1 MALSDLKTG
10 NDNIQNV
17 EEIRSFCLLFDV
29 PVDLRT
35 LRTFLGSIF
44 VPIVAGFALCM
55 IIWRVLTL

>member
-1 MALSDLKTG
+1 MALSGLKTG

-55 IIWRVLTL
+55 IICRILTP